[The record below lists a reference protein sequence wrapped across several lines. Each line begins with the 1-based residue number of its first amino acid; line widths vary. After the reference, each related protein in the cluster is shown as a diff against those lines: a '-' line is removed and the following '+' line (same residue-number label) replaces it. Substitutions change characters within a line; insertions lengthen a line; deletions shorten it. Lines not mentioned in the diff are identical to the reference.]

1 VFYFADIF
9 GLPAHGVA
17 GVRALLGLDKTG
29 VVVGRQRPPQRQAQE
44 PAGQP
49 GAEFGGEEPAH
60 FPLSTLPA
68 SAAAPMSE
76 YAGKSCC
83 SFF

>member
-1 VFYFADIF
+1 VLDLADIF
-9 GLPAHGVA
+9 CLSTHRVA
-17 GVRALLGLDKTG
+17 GVRALLGLHKTS

-76 YAGKSCC
+76 YLGRLACSC
-83 SFF
+83 F